1 MNNRHILTL
10 SIFLLVQGWSFAQ
23 SDVEGSDDHPL
34 ITRYPGSHISW
45 YQTEKYFEYDLAT
58 GPVAGYRYIA
68 ERDTLAGQVYRI
80 FYELPSTKEEVSIA
94 EVYLDHKGAMENA
107 GMTILS
113 QGLHA
118 TGGGNEVG
126 SSGWIG
132 IALRE
137 QPPPGNAP
145 ARMLFAGTATAGGT
159 FTLIGQLNRPGG
171 MTYVAIYGERHSEEV
186 IGYLVDIIEV
196 GNAETGLIRLDP
208 NYLADMLQ
216 SRGTVSIYGIEFD
229 FDSAELLESSGA
241 VLEQIAAYLTQHPE
255 IELYV
260 IGHTDMSGTLE
271 YNRELSRERATAVV
285 AALERRHGIAEGR
298 LTPDG
303 LAFLAPRATNET
315 EDGRAANRRVEL
327 VLRK

>member
-1 MNNRHILTL
+1 
-10 SIFLLVQGWSFAQ
+10 
-23 SDVEGSDDHPL
+23 
-34 ITRYPGSHISW
+34 
-45 YQTEKYFEYDLAT
+45 
-58 GPVAGYRYIA
+58 
-68 ERDTLAGQVYRI
+68 
-80 FYELPSTKEEVSIA
+80 
-94 EVYLDHKGAMENA
+94 
-107 GMTILS
+107 
-113 QGLHA
+113 
-118 TGGGNEVG
+118 
-126 SSGWIG
+126 
-132 IALRE
+132 
-137 QPPPGNAP
+137 
-145 ARMLFAGTATAGGT
+145 MLFAGTATAGGT